1 MENRPTHPRPD
12 EPRQNRVLPMGKST
26 SDKQVFTNLKT
37 DRPSARRGHAYS
49 WVDPSALLRRE
60 GAERHLTYLR
70 WIVIAGAALYL
81 VFARHLEHLPLAGG
95 AILAG
100 VAINSLFAYQVYRK
114 RFSPV
119 WSIVAQVADIL
130 LLLMYTAALSGGTR
144 SYLPLYTTMVITST
158 IRFGIA
164 GAAASGLVGML
175 LDVITADA
183 SGGKALSAAM
193 ILVSILADT
202 ILLVYFAY
210 LVRLQHTAWQQN
222 ASHLE
227 DKIYEI
233 TVLHEVSNAV
243 HDLKS
248 EDALQNIVE
257 ITTKVLGF
265 QRAALFLT
273 SSVGDMLPH
282 EYYSRNPEA
291 QRAGLPNVHLD
302 RALFDLVLENE
313 TTPIVID
320 GSQGSPD
327 MDRGPVLQV
336 AVPLH
341 GHESPIGVLI
351 ADRNDRGTV
360 EQSDKEMLSSLAK
373 SAVMAIENASLHRR
387 IRRMANYDGL
397 TEVFNHRSFQEALR
411 ATIAESEGKWPVSLL
426 MIEIDK
432 FKKYNDT
439 YGHRQGDTAL
449 VSLARAL
456 EETIAL
462 WDGVVARY
470 GGDEFVIILPRIDR
484 TQNELTAQTI
494 KDQSCQLVGQA
505 LRAHNL
511 PIVSLSVG
519 VATFPD
525 DALSAPDL
533 IEAADRAMYVAKRS
547 GGNHV
552 RAYSQELLSHPLPSI
567 EV

>member
-1 MENRPTHPRPD
+1 MENQPAHGPANKPELKTPSST
-12 EPRQNRVLPMGKST
+12 GKSPPARQT
-26 SDKQVFTNLKT
+26 FTGLKT
-37 DRPSARRGHAYS
+37 NRPPAQQGHPLPWADSSAR
-49 WVDPSALLRRE
+49 LRRE
-60 GAERHLTYLR
+60 RAERHLTYLR
-70 WIVIAGAALYL
+70 WIVIAGATLYL
-81 VFARHLEHLPLAGG
+81 IFAGERAFLALAG
-95 AILAG
+95 ATLLAG
-100 VAINSLFAYQVYRK
+100 VAINSLFAYLSYQK
-114 RFSPV
+114 RFSPA
-119 WSIVAQVADIL
+119 WSIAAQVADIL
-130 LLLMYTAALSGGTR
+130 LLQAYTAALPGGMR
-144 SYLPLYTTMVITST
+144 SYLPLYTTMIITSA

-164 GAAASGLVGML
+164 GAIASGLVGVL
-175 LDVITADA
+175 LNALTAGA
-183 SGGKALSAAM
+183 NGSKAPSTTTV
-193 ILVSILADT
+193 LVSILSDAV
-202 ILLVYFAY
+202 LLSYFAY
-210 LVRLQHTAWQQN
+210 LVRRQHINWQQN
-222 ASHLE
+222 ANHLE

-273 SSVGDMLPH
+273 PSVGDMLPH

-302 RALFDLVLENE
+302 RTLFDTVLENE
-313 TTPIVID
+313 TMPIVID
-320 GSQGSPD
+320 GSQGLPD

-341 GHESPIGVLI
+341 GHEAPIGVLI
-351 ADRNDRGTV
+351 ADRNDRGAV

-387 IRRMANYDGL
+387 VRQMANYDGL
-397 TEVFNHRSFQEALR
+397 TGVFNHRSFQEALR
-411 ATIAESEGKWPVSLL
+411 ATVAESEGNWPISLL

-432 FKKYNDT
+432 FKRYNDT

-449 VSLARAL
+449 ISLAQAL
-456 EETIAL
+456 EEAATL

-470 GGDEFVIILPRIDR
+470 GGDEFVVILPRINR
-484 TQNELTAQTI
+484 AQNETVARTI
-494 KDQSCQLVGQA
+494 KERSCYLAGE
-505 LRAHNL
+505 LLHTHNL
-511 PIVSLSVG
+511 PLISLSVG

-525 DALSAPDL
+525 DAASAADL

-552 RAYSQELLSHPLPSI
+552 RAYSQELVSLSTMG
-567 EV
+567 E